1 MFMSNTNC
9 RFNKYG
15 FGSNHLCI
23 YLEFDGACIDD
34 QILSMMFRTE
44 SGWTCSVCGKQS
56 NRKTDITRHVEG
68 LHVVNHPGY
77 NCDIC
82 GQSAKTKYAL
92 GQHKRLKHNLT

>member
-1 MFMSNTNC
+1 MSNTNC

-15 FGSNHLCI
+15 FGSNYLCI
-23 YLEFDGACIDD
+23 YLEFDGA
-34 QILSMMFRTE
+34 LYEWSMMFRTE